1 MEKVCPDWN
10 LDHLK
15 KAYRQGYM
23 AGIGERSK
31 NINPFHDVVAEAWEA
46 GWDDGFMDWKRKSSD
61 FATEQKGSTLDS

>member
-1 MEKVCPDWN
+1 MDNGVSDWN

-31 NINPFHDVVAEAWEA
+31 NMNPFHDVVAEAWEA
-46 GWDDGFMDWKRKSSD
+46 GWDDGFLDWQRKSQQI
-61 FATEQKGSTLDS
+61 AHEEMERR